1 MRLFLTCAA
10 IAALMLATTTVSAQT
25 FTESS
30 LGDFSGVSASPTVLG
45 QLNVGTSTI
54 SGTTGSGDRDIV
66 TFSVGA
72 GLQMT
77 SFLITDFSEAG
88 GHFFGFDSGAD
99 VGSNVVASDFLYAGL
114 VTDPTPSLE
123 ILGSSG
129 GSVFGT
135 GGTGV
140 PTVLGPGDYTAF
152 FNETGG
158 VSPNYTAEI
167 TIVSAI
173 PEPTSSV
180 LLLGT
185 ASLIA
190 LRRRRIC

>member
-1 MRLFLTCAA
+1 MRLFLSCAA
-10 IAALMLATTTVSAQT
+10 IAVFLIAPTTASAQS
-25 FTESS
+25 FTEAS
-30 LGDFSGVSASPTVLG
+30 LGDFSGSQSAPTVLG
-45 QLNVGTSTI
+45 ALNLGTNTI

-72 GLQMT
+72 GLQLT

-88 GHFFGFDSGAD
+88 GHFFGFDSGSD
-99 VGSNVVASDFLYAGL
+99 IGSNTAATDFLFAGL

-129 GSVFGT
+129 GSVFGS

-152 FNETGG
+152 FNETAA
-158 VSPNYTAEI
+158 VSPNYTAQL
-167 TIVSAI
+167 TVSAI
-173 PEPTSSV
+173 PEPSTGV
-180 LLLGT
+180 LLLGS
-185 ASLIA
+185 AGLMF
-190 LRRRRIC
+190 LQRRRFC